1 LIILN
6 GYCLKTMRTEMMK
19 RTLFL
24 LTFALSLPV
33 SAEQYTV
40 SVPIHEK
47 GAATFYLKGK
57 LGNLDYADFMVDTG
71 SGYLVINQD
80 SLAQL
85 KKSGQAGYVKD
96 IKGILANGKEF
107 VVPVWRISS
116 LTISEQCV
124 LRDVEAAVF
133 PGKTRQILG
142 LTALKKAAPF
152 ILSFDPPQIVL
163 SHCAQSS

>member
-1 LIILN
+1 MI
-6 GYCLKTMRTEMMK
+6 KK
-19 RTLFL
+19 TLFL
-24 LTFALSLPV
+24 IAIMLTFPV
-33 SAEQYTV
+33 SAEQY
-40 SVPIHEK
+40 SIAVPMHEK

-57 LGNLDYADFMVDTG
+57 LGNLDYTDFMVDTG
-71 SGYLVINQD
+71 SGYLVINQE

-85 KKSGQAGYVKD
+85 KKTGQAGYVKK

-107 VVPVWRISS
+107 VVPVWRVSS
-116 LTISEQCV
+116 LTISKHCV

-163 SHCAQSS
+163 SHCAQAS